1 MLPMSGKTGKRLA
14 RLDQAFAPKGCALCR
29 RWSPVVLCRDDGEPD
44 RPEVCPDCGRQVP
57 IVTTICIV
65 GVPLETL

>member
-1 MLPMSGKTGKRLA
+1 MTGKTGKRLA
-14 RLDQAFAPKGCALCR
+14 RLDRALVPKGCALCR
-29 RWSPVVLCRDDGEPD
+29 SWSPVVLCDDEGEPA
-44 RPEVCPDCGRQVP
+44 RPEICPDGGRVVP